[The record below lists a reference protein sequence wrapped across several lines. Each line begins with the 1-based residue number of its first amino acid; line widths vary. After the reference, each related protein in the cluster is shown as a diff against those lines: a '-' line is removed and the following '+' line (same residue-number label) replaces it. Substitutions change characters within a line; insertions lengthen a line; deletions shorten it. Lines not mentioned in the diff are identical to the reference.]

1 MPGQLLVRF
10 DARVAD
16 ILDKAGVTKSGPA
29 MPMTRSGILSVDEI
43 LGLVDGYEIE
53 RVFPVDVRTEDK
65 AREEGLHLW
74 YVVRFSED
82 CSVEKV
88 AADLAK
94 LGEVDRV
101 EFNRTLK
108 RASEKKAVPLT
119 MEKVRQLTAS
129 SSAFNDPLL
138 SQQWHLVNN
147 GDLRPTKFVKDADVQ
162 VEKAWTELGCTGDP
176 SVIVAVLDEGVDVSH
191 PDLQASMWVNPGEE
205 WRSTEDNDGNGYAGD
220 IHGYNFVQKTGVIST
235 DSRYDTGHGTHVAG
249 VIAAVN
255 NNGEGISSIAGG
267 DGSKP
272 GVKIMSCQIFSG
284 QYAGTVLEE
293 VRAIKYHPCG

>member
-1 MPGQLLVRF
+1 MKLFKNILIASAFALGFTACSVEAPVQDSHDKHNPEASVDALPGQLLVRF

-16 ILDKAGVTKSGPA
+16 ILDKVGVTKSGPA

-129 SSAFNDPLL
+129 SSAFNDPPATL
-138 SQQWHLVNN
+138 
-147 GDLRPTKFVKDADVQ
+147 
-162 VEKAWTELGCTGDP
+162 
-176 SVIVAVLDEGVDVSH
+176 
-191 PDLQASMWVNPGEE
+191 
-205 WRSTEDNDGNGYAGD
+205 
-220 IHGYNFVQKTGVIST
+220 
-235 DSRYDTGHGTHVAG
+235 
-249 VIAAVN
+249 
-255 NNGEGISSIAGG
+255 
-267 DGSKP
+267 
-272 GVKIMSCQIFSG
+272 
-284 QYAGTVLEE
+284 
-293 VRAIKYHPCG
+293 